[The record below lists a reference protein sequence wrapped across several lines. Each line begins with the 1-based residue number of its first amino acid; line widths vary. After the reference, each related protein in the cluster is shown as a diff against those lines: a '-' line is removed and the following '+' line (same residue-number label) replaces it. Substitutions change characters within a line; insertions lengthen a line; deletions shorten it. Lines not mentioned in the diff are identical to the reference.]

1 MKKRENTPCALL
13 RKAVRLIREHKKRR
27 HNAYPGADGSYYDYA
42 AQGGARTGRFGCSA
56 CGFNQKR

>member
-1 MKKRENTPCALL
+1 MIIMAVWKNSFGLFARIKGFFSGRKKKEN
-13 RKAVRLIREHKKRR
+13 
-27 HNAYPGADGSYYDYA
+27 YPGADGSYYDYA